1 MNKHYVADLSA
12 LCGAE
17 RITFNEGKQKGVDAV
32 RIYNG
37 KIDATIILDR
47 AMDVFRLFYK
57 GTPIS
62 YISKNGLV
70 SPRLTETNAYNFLNS
85 FGAGFLYT
93 CGIDNIGA
101 PVKEEGLVQHGT
113 ISYLPAENVKIDYFE
128 SGDDFG
134 VKVSG
139 DMKYTALFG
148 HKLVLKREYILTF
161 NSDELILNDKIVN
174 EGFVEDKYMI
184 MYHMNF
190 GYPLLSETATL
201 KVDSSDIKPV
211 SKVQNIPECFKFE
224 APTPARE
231 EEVYLH
237 VIKEGSGEKAVLTN
251 GNLKVSISFD
261 QKEFPYFTEWKSM
274 ASGDYVLGLEPSTI
288 PMPNKVYNK
297 IGAGETA
304 CHSVKISFSDK

>member
-1 MNKHYVADLSA
+1 MNKGYVADLST

-17 RITFNEGKQKGVDAV
+17 RITFSEGKGKGVDAI
-32 RIYNG
+32 RMYNG
-37 KIDATIILDR
+37 KIDATILLDR
-47 AMDVFRLFYK
+47 CMDVFRLFYK
-57 GTPIS
+57 GKSVS

-93 CGIDNIGA
+93 CGIDNIGT
-101 PVKEEGLVQHGT
+101 PVKEKGLIQHGS
-113 ISYLPAENVKIDYFE
+113 ISYIPAENVKVDYFTE
-128 SGDDFG
+128 GDTFG
-134 VKVSG
+134 VKVTG

-148 HKLVLKREYILTF
+148 HKLILRREIVLEY
-161 NSDELILNDKIVN
+161 NSDDLVINDKVIN
-174 EGFVEDKYMI
+174 DAFVEDEYMI

-190 GYPLLSETATL
+190 GYPILSETATL
-201 KVDSSDIKPV
+201 KVDSFDIKPV
-211 SKVQNIPECFKFE
+211 SSTHNIPECFKFE
-224 APTPARE
+224 APTPARD

-237 VIKEGSGEKAVLTN
+237 YVNKGKGEKAVLTN
-251 GNLKVSISFD
+251 GDFKVSISFD

-274 ASGDYVLGLEPSTI
+274 ASGDYVLGLEPCSI

-304 CHSVKISFSDK
+304 NHSVKITFSDK